1 MNNLKEVVLSKIC
14 YSDLVYGRINKK
26 LNLEFSNEAIE
37 ELILEIIK
45 ETFPSEFNKIGK
57 KIYISNHKKTLD

>member
-1 MNNLKEVVLSKIC
+1 MNNLKEAVLSKIC

-26 LNLEFSNEAIE
+26 LNLASSNEAIQ

-45 ETFPSEFNKIGK
+45 ETFTSAC
-57 KIYISNHKKTLD
+57 